1 MFPKKLSKKHKF
13 KISET
18 NHLTKRVAF
27 YSFIMS
33 TLSKSGAQAR
43 VYSNL
48 RAYIN
53 SDVQLVGL
61 QFPTGLRTRIVES
74 FFRGLPVLTTVQGS
88 DGLYGIK
95 DDENLMIAKSASD
108 FANKITLFIE
118 DESNK

>member
-1 MFPKKLSKKHKF
+1 MP
-13 KISET
+13 
-18 NHLTKRVAF
+18 
-27 YSFIMS
+27 

-95 DDENLMIAKSASD
+95 DDENLMIAKSASV